1 MKLLNSKEPRLKIN
15 SLGGQDMSKIDDI
28 LETIKAGII
37 QVSKEKAMDFIKQAE
52 SDGNAFLE
60 SIKDDLKEWSNQL
73 MDGDLSKEDFE
84 FLVRG
89 KRDLATMNAL
99 TQAGYAEIKIDQIR
113 TSIIDLIVNA
123 VRGVL

>member
-1 MKLLNSKEPRLKIN
+1 
-15 SLGGQDMSKIDDI
+15 MSKIDDI